1 MDKASNFESHF
12 GTFVVKTTLGH
23 FYESTTLVLEI
34 PKFVKH
40 HMDENNDFAEANSEI
55 NAIKVK
61 LQHMDKK
68 QKREIND
75 IESFFGVK
83 GLKDI
88 ITKAQL
94 SITFI
99 GNELFI
105 CKSFVNNLDCKYG
118 EKAEIICREFV
129 NSLEFNYDFLL
140 DGETTSNYIRT
151 RDFFNEKLL

>member
-1 MDKASNFESHF
+1 
-12 GTFVVKTTLGH
+12 
-23 FYESTTLVLEI
+23 
-34 PKFVKH
+34 
-40 HMDENNDFAEANSEI
+40 
-55 NAIKVK
+55 
-61 LQHMDKK
+61 MDKK
-68 QKREIND
+68 QKREISD

-83 GLKDI
+83 GLKEENI

-94 SITFI
+94 SLTFI

-129 NSLEFNYDFLL
+129 NSLVMRINYDFLL
-140 DGETTSNYIRT
+140 DGDTTSNYTRT

>member
-1 MDKASNFESHF
+1 
-12 GTFVVKTTLGH
+12 
-23 FYESTTLVLEI
+23 
-34 PKFVKH
+34 
-40 HMDENNDFAEANSEI
+40 MDENNDFAQANSEI

-68 QKREIND
+68 QTREIND

-83 GLKDI
+83 ALKEENL

-118 EKAEIICREFV
+118 EKAEIICREFADL
-129 NSLEFNYDFLL
+129 SSSYLLSSYLFLQTKR
-140 DGETTSNYIRT
+140 GRFSY
-151 RDFFNEKLL
+151 

>member
-1 MDKASNFESHF
+1 M
-12 GTFVVKTTLGH
+12 
-23 FYESTTLVLEI
+23 
-34 PKFVKH
+34 
-40 HMDENNDFAEANSEI
+40 NSEI
-55 NAIKVK
+55 NAIKSK

-68 QKREIND
+68 QKQEISD

-83 GLKDI
+83 GLKEENI

-94 SITFI
+94 SIIFI

-105 CKSFVNNLDCKYG
+105 CKRFVNNLDCKYG

-129 NSLEFNYDFLL
+129 NSLEMRINYDFLL

-151 RDFFNEKLL
+151 RDFFNENLI

>member
-1 MDKASNFESHF
+1 MD
-12 GTFVVKTTLGH
+12 
-23 FYESTTLVLEI
+23 
-34 PKFVKH
+34 
-40 HMDENNDFAEANSEI
+40 DFAEANSEI

-68 QKREIND
+68 QTREIND

-83 GLKDI
+83 GLKEENL

-118 EKAEIICREFV
+118 EKAEIICRELV
-129 NSLEFNYDFLL
+129 NSLVMRINYDFLL
-140 DGETTSNYIRT
+140 DEEATSVYIRT
-151 RDFFNEKLL
+151 RDYFNEKLL